1 VDDHADGIFYPALL
15 LPLFGLNAHAE
26 ALLCMLIDAGTRPRP
41 L

>member
-1 VDDHADGIFYPALL
+1 LR
-15 LPLFGLNAHAE
+15 LFGLNAHAE